1 MSDMRRVRSY
11 SEANKTFSPRTYSF
25 KEVAAGRRLGL
36 INGSAIRGTI
46 GGPLFW
52 ATGPWAANEVE
63 RLRRKATQTLADTE
77 IVAAAIDREWDRPW
91 DWDDGEVTS

>member
-11 SEANKTFSPRTYSF
+11 SEAFKGFSPRTYSS

-36 INGSAIRGTI
+36 ANGSVTKGTI

-52 ATGPWAANEVE
+52 ATGPWTASEVE
-63 RLRRKATQTLADTE
+63 RLRRRATQTLADTE

-91 DWDDGEVTS
+91 DDEEATS